1 MFWEKYGDAIL
12 ISSGIAA
19 VAAALLLL
27 AAVLITS
34 YVCYRLAFYSKPR
47 DMESI
52 KDKVV
57 MPNGEIYEVFR
68 EDITCW
74 TNKMRSIP
82 QIDVEITSFDGLKLR
97 GKYFEQKKGA
107 PIELLMH
114 GYRGFFERDLNGGIF
129 RCFALGRN
137 ALLVDHRAS
146 GWSDGH
152 VISFGINESRDCAD
166 WTKFI
171 AEHIDPD
178 APIFI
183 GGVSMGAA
191 TAMMATARDL
201 HPNVV
206 GVLAD
211 CGYSSTK
218 RIIKKVIG
226 EMHLPPDLC
235 YPFVKL
241 GARLYGHFDLE
252 EISPEEAM
260 KTCKLPIIFIHG
272 DADDFVPHQMSVEC
286 YEACASK
293 HKKLVTIEGA
303 GHGVAFPSAQ
313 ERYIREVREFFD
325 DALKD
330 KE

>member
-1 MFWEKYGDAIL
+1 MFWDKYGDIILISGAGALIAAAVFIVAAIL
-12 ISSGIAA
+12 II
-19 VAAALLLL
+19 
-27 AAVLITS
+27 S
-34 YVCYRLAFYSKPR
+34 YVCYRLTFYAKPR

-57 MPNGEIYEVFR
+57 LPEGEIYEVFR
-68 EDITCW
+68 DDITAW
-74 TNKMRSIP
+74 TYKMRSIP
-82 QIDVEITSFDGLKLR
+82 QRDVEITSFDGLTLR

-137 ALLVDHRAS
+137 ALLVDHRAH

-152 VISFGINESRDCAD
+152 VITFGINESRDCAD

-171 AEHIDPD
+171 AKEIDPD
-178 APIFI
+178 APIFL
-183 GGVSMGAA
+183 GGVSMGAS
-191 TAMMATARDL
+191 TVLMATARDL

-211 CGYSSTK
+211 CGYSSIE

-241 GARLYGHFDLE
+241 GAKLYGHFDIDEL
-252 EISPEEAM
+252 SPEEAM
-260 KTCKLPIIFIHG
+260 KSCKLPVIFLHG
-272 DADDFVPHQMSVEC
+272 DVDAFVPHQMSVEN
-286 YEACASK
+286 YEACAAE
-293 HKKLVTIEGA
+293 HKRVVTIEGA
-303 GHGVAFPSAQ
+303 GHGVAFPAAQ
-313 ERYIREVREFFD
+313 ERYVREVREFFD
-325 DALKD
+325 EALGEK
-330 KE
+330 

>member
-1 MFWEKYGDAIL
+1 MFFEKYGDVIL
-12 ISSGIAA
+12 ISAGIALA
-19 VAAALLLL
+19 SSVTILI
-27 AAVLITS
+27 AAVLIIS
-34 YVCYRLAFYSKPR
+34 YVCYRMTFYSKPR

-52 KDKVV
+52 KDKIVL
-57 MPNGEIYEVFR
+57 PEGEIYEVFR
-68 EDITCW
+68 DEITGW
-74 TNKMRSIP
+74 INKMRSIQ

-114 GYRGFFERDLNGGIF
+114 GYKGFFERDLNGGIF

-137 ALLVDHRAS
+137 ALLVDHRAHGHS
-146 GWSDGH
+146 EGH

-171 AEHIDPD
+171 AEHIDPN

-191 TAMMATARDL
+191 TAMMASARDI

-206 GVLAD
+206 GILAD
-211 CGYSSTK
+211 CGYSSAK
-218 RIIKKVIG
+218 EIIKKVIG
-226 EMHLPPDLC
+226 EMHLPADIC

-252 EISPEEAM
+252 EISPKEAM

-272 DADDFVPHQMSVEC
+272 DADAYVPHGMSVEN

-293 HKKLVTIEGA
+293 HKKMVTIEGA
-303 GHGVAFPSAQ
+303 GHGVAFPAAQ

-325 DALKD
+325 GALKD